1 MTNLEYFKK
10 KITADNLCDTINCS
24 ACPMFNSVY
33 TGDKPCHVKLKEW
46 AKKQHKGGK

>member
-10 KITADNLCDTINCS
+10 KITDDSLCDTINCS

-46 AKKQHKGGK
+46 AKAQHKGGE